1 MKKLLTIA
9 ALMAASVT
17 VQADVLDSTDVCVI
31 QEAVETAY
39 TVNEQRPS
47 GSPVWSRPDWQAY
60 TQARR
65 DFADHYETTSYTDRF
80 IIAAS
85 ERVAELSN
93 PEANV
98 LPRLFHD
105 MDSRLVTMGGV
116 DFPVN
121 TGATVSELR
130 AKIDH
135 NNNWIASNP
144 CILGSHHARQ
154 VVNDTNNELNVAVQ
168 NRQTIGGQVIAIA
181 TANPHVPQVMI
192 EAMNFYNR
200 HPDARAVDF

>member
-1 MKKLLTIA
+1 MKKLLSTIA
-9 ALMAASVT
+9 ILMAASAAN
-17 VQADVLDSTDVCVI
+17 ADILESTDVCAI
-31 QEAVETAY
+31 DAAVVDAFE
-39 TVNEQRPS
+39 VNEQRPS

-65 DFADHYETTSYTDRF
+65 DFAAQYETTSYTDRF

-93 PEANV
+93 PTTHV
-98 LPRLFHD
+98 MPRLFHD

-116 DFPVN
+116 DFAVN
-121 TGATVSELR
+121 TGATVSELQ

-154 VVNDTNNELNVAVQ
+154 VVNDTNNELNVAID
-168 NRQTIGGQVIAIA
+168 NRHAIGGQTLAIA

-192 EAMNFYNR
+192 EAMNFFNR